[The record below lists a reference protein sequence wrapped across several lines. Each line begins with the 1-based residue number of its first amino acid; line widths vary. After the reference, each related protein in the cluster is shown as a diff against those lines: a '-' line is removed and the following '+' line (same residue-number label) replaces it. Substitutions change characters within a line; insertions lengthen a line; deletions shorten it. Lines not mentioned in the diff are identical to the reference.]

1 MPLVVRRYG
10 ARRLVAA
17 SAAVLFALT
26 ACTGGP
32 SSTPRASPPPPR
44 LSMRVLATGLA
55 NPWEVTWGPDGMLWI
70 TEKAAG
76 RVTRMSPGDGTSST
90 ALVLPDL
97 YADTGAQDGL
107 LGMALH
113 PSLLKQDTD
122 QYVYLTY
129 TYNAADSAAPVDR
142 RMKIVRYEYDRGTQK
157 LVRPKDLLTGLPA
170 GIDHDSG
177 RLAYGPDNKLYFSIG
192 DMGHNQ
198 FDSTCL
204 KIQSQTLPTAAQVQA
219 RNWSAYQG
227 KVLRLNL
234 DGSIPTDNP
243 VLAGVRSHVYSY
255 GHRNAQGLVF
265 GSDGTLYSSE
275 QGPKTDDELNV
286 IVAGGNYGWPRV
298 AGYKD
303 DRSYAYGNWSASQ
316 PVRCGA
322 LTYSDFSIPESVPL
336 QREST
341 FDDPAFVPP
350 RRTFSTVPEGYDFR
364 LPACTDSYFVCWP
377 TVAPSSLDYYPATGT
392 IPGWGPSLLM
402 PSLKNGTVYRLPL
415 NPDGVTIGEPL
426 ELWRTVNRYRD
437 IAIAPDNRTFYVAT
451 DAGGLARDANG
462 LPTNVLANPA
472 AILEFRYTGS

>member
-1 MPLVVRRYG
+1 
-10 ARRLVAA
+10 
-17 SAAVLFALT
+17 
-26 ACTGGP
+26 
-32 SSTPRASPPPPR
+32 
-44 LSMRVLATGLA
+44 MRVLATGLS
-55 NPWEVTWGPDGMLWI
+55 NPWEVTWGPDSMLWI
-70 TEKAAG
+70 TEKATG
-76 RVTRMSPGDGTSST
+76 RVTRMSPSDGTSST
-90 ALVLPDL
+90 ALLLLDL
-97 YADTGAQDGL
+97 YADRGAQDGL

-113 PSLLKQDTD
+113 PSLLKHDTD
-122 QYVYLTY
+122 QYVYVAY

-142 RMKIVRYEYDRGTQK
+142 RMKIVRYEYDRGTQR
-157 LVRPKDLLTGLPA
+157 LIRSKDLLTGVPA

-177 RLAYGPDNKLYFSIG
+177 RLVYGADNKLYLSIG
-192 DMGHNQ
+192 DLGHNQ

-204 KIQSQTLPTAAQVQA
+204 TIQSQTLPTAAQVQA
-219 RNWSAYQG
+219 QDWSAYQG

-234 DGSIPTDNP
+234 DGSIPADNP

-303 DRSYAYGNWSASQ
+303 DKSYVYGNWSASQ
-316 PVRCGA
+316 PVPCSA
-322 LTYSDFSIPESVPL
+322 LKFSDFSIPESVPL

-350 RRTFSTVPEGYDFR
+350 QRTFSTVPEGYDFR
-364 LPACTDSYFVCWP
+364 PPACAPNYFICWP

-392 IPGWGPSLLM
+392 MPGWGPSLLM
-402 PSLKNGTVYRLPL
+402 PSLKNGTVDRLPL
-415 NPDGVTIGEPL
+415 NSDGTIGEPV

-437 IAIAPDNRTFYVAT
+437 IAIAPDTRTFYVAT
-451 DAGGLARDANG
+451 DANGFARDANG
-462 LPTNVLANPA
+462 LPTNALANTA
-472 AILEFRYTGS
+472 AILEFRYTGD